1 MKEFLMKMVPV
12 AASDHFPFQCRRC
25 GACCRHVRQSVPL
38 ETLDAFRLARYLR
51 DRGEPISCID
61 DVLAKYTEP
70 VLLHESGYTVFML
83 KVAGP
88 EDACIFLRDNR
99 CIIHEVNPRA
109 CRTYPVSVG
118 PDGHG
123 GCEQYLSMEQPQHFH
138 GPQMSVKKWVQ
149 KQCSSQDREFWELD
163 VGSARELA
171 QLLGR
176 VPQEQK
182 ARAMFLFLLYRYS
195 DFDLEKAFIPQFRSN
210 TEKLLEALRTITEE
224 RNQ

>member
-12 AASDHFPFQCRRC
+12 AASDRFPFQCRRC

-38 ETLDAFRLARYLR
+38 ETLDAFRLATYLR
-51 DRGEPISCID
+51 DRGEPINCID
-61 DVLAKYTEP
+61 DVLARYTEP

-83 KVAGP
+83 KVVGP
-88 EDACIFLRDNR
+88 EDACVFLQDNR
-99 CIIHEVNPRA
+99 CTIYEVNPRA
-109 CRTYPVSVG
+109 CRTYPISVG

-123 GCEQYLSMEQPQHFH
+123 GYEQYLSMELPQHFH

-149 KQCSSQDREFWELD
+149 KRCSSQDREFWELD

-171 QLLGR
+171 QLLER
-176 VPQEQK
+176 IPQERK

-195 DFDLEKAFIPQFRSN
+195 DFDLDKAFIPQFRNN
-210 TEKLLEALRTITEE
+210 TEKLLEALRTIAEE

>member
-12 AASDHFPFQCRRC
+12 AASDRFPFQCRRC

-38 ETLDAFRLARYLR
+38 ETLDAFRLAKYLR
-51 DRGEPISCID
+51 DCGKPISCID
-61 DVLAKYTEP
+61 DVLARYTEP

-83 KVAGP
+83 KVVGP
-88 EDACIFLRDNR
+88 EDACVFLQDNR
-99 CIIHEVNPRA
+99 CTIHEVNPRA
-109 CRTYPVSVG
+109 CRTYPISVG

-123 GCEQYLSMEQPQHFH
+123 GYEQYLSMEQPLHFH

-149 KQCSSQDREFWELD
+149 KRCSSQDREFWGLD

-171 QLLGR
+171 QLLEKI
-176 VPQEQK
+176 PQERK
-182 ARAMFLFLLYRYS
+182 ARAMLLFLLYRYS
-195 DFDLEKAFIPQFRSN
+195 DFDLDKAFIPQFRNN
-210 TEKLLEALRTITEE
+210 TEKLLEALRAIAEE

>member
-12 AASDHFPFQCRRC
+12 AASDRFPFQCRRC

-38 ETLDAFRLARYLR
+38 ETLDAFRLATYLR
-51 DRGEPISCID
+51 DRGEPINCID
-61 DVLAKYTEP
+61 DVLARYTEP

-83 KVAGP
+83 KVVGP
-88 EDACIFLRDNR
+88 EDACVFLQDNR
-99 CIIHEVNPRA
+99 CTIHEVNPRA
-109 CRTYPVSVG
+109 CRTYPISVG

-123 GCEQYLSMEQPQHFH
+123 GYEQYLSMELPQHFH

-149 KQCSSQDREFWELD
+149 KRCSSQDREFWELD

-171 QLLGR
+171 QLLER
-176 VPQEQK
+176 IPQERK

-195 DFDLEKAFIPQFRSN
+195 DFNLDKAFIPQFRNN
-210 TEKLLEALRTITEE
+210 TEKLLEALRAIAEE

>member
-51 DRGEPISCID
+51 DCGEPIRYID

-83 KVAGP
+83 KVVGP
-88 EDACIFLRDNR
+88 EDACIFLQDNR
-99 CIIHEVNPRA
+99 CMIHDVNPRA
-109 CRTYPVSVG
+109 CRTYPISVG

-123 GCEQYLSMEQPQHFH
+123 GCEQYLSMEQPHHFH
-138 GPQMSVKKWVQ
+138 GPQMLVKKWVQ
-149 KQCSSQDREFWELD
+149 KRCSSQDREFWELD
-163 VGSARELA
+163 VSSARELA
-171 QLLGR
+171 QLLER

-182 ARAMFLFLLYRYS
+182 ARAMFLFLLYRYL

-210 TEKLLEALRTITEE
+210 TEKLLEALRAITEG

>member
-1 MKEFLMKMVPV
+1 M
-12 AASDHFPFQCRRC
+12 
-25 GACCRHVRQSVPL
+25 RQSVPL

-88 EDACIFLRDNR
+88 EDACIFLQDNR
-99 CIIHEVNPRA
+99 CTIHEVNPRA

-123 GCEQYLSMEQPQHFH
+123 DCEQYLSMEQPQHFH

-149 KQCSSQDREFWELD
+149 KRCSTQDREFWELD
-163 VGSARELA
+163 VGSVRELA

-182 ARAMFLFLLYRYS
+182 ARAMLLFLLYRYS
-195 DFDLEKAFIPQFRSN
+195 DFNLEKAFIPQFRSN
-210 TEKLLEALRTITEE
+210 TEKLLEALRAITEE

>member
-25 GACCRHVRQSVPL
+25 SACCRHVRQSVPL

-88 EDACIFLRDNR
+88 EDACIFLEDNR
-99 CIIHEVNPRA
+99 CTIHEVNPRA
-109 CRTYPVSVG
+109 CRTYPISVG

-149 KQCSSQDREFWELD
+149 KRCSSQDREFWEID

-171 QLLGR
+171 QLLGK

-195 DFDLEKAFIPQFRSN
+195 DFDLEKAFIPQFRNN
-210 TEKLLEALRTITEE
+210 TEKLLEALRAITEE

>member
-12 AASDHFPFQCRRC
+12 AASGRFPFQCRRC

-38 ETLDAFRLARYLR
+38 ETLDAFRLAKYLR
-51 DRGEPISCID
+51 DRGEPINCID
-61 DVLAKYTEP
+61 DVLARYTEP

-83 KVAGP
+83 KVVGP
-88 EDACIFLRDNR
+88 EDACVFLQDNR
-99 CIIHEVNPRA
+99 CTIHEVNPRA
-109 CRTYPVSVG
+109 CRTYPISVG

-123 GCEQYLSMEQPQHFH
+123 GYEQYLSMEQPQHFQ

-149 KQCSSQDREFWELD
+149 KRCSSQDREFWEID

-171 QLLGR
+171 QLLER
-176 VPQEQK
+176 IPQERK
-182 ARAMFLFLLYRYS
+182 AQAMLLFLLYRYS
-195 DFDLEKAFIPQFRSN
+195 DFDLNKAFIPQFRNN
-210 TEKLLEALRTITEE
+210 TEKLLEALRTIAEE

>member
-1 MKEFLMKMVPV
+1 MKEFLMKMVPA

-51 DRGEPISCID
+51 DRGEPIRCID

-70 VLLHESGYTVFML
+70 ILLHESGYTVFML
-83 KVAGP
+83 KVVGP
-88 EDACIFLRDNR
+88 ENACIFLKDNR

-109 CRTYPVSVG
+109 CRTYPISVG

-149 KQCSSQDREFWELD
+149 KRCSSQDREFWEID
-163 VGSARELA
+163 VSSARELA
-171 QLLGR
+171 QLLGK

-182 ARAMFLFLLYRYS
+182 ARAMLLFLLYRYS

-210 TEKLLEALRTITEE
+210 TEKLLEALQAITEE

>member
-99 CIIHEVNPRA
+99 CTIHEVNPRA
-109 CRTYPVSVG
+109 CRTYPISVG

-149 KQCSSQDREFWELD
+149 KRCSSQDREFWELD

-171 QLLGR
+171 QLLGK

-210 TEKLLEALRTITEE
+210 TEKLLEALRAITEE